1 MLAVELG
8 IAPQYLETA
17 DPDTI
22 TAMLAYMEEK
32 ARRAKAEELGA
43 RLRGG

>member
-8 IAPQYLETA
+8 IAPQHLEDA
-17 DPDTI
+17 HPDTI

-32 ARRAKAEELGA
+32 ARKAKSEELG
-43 RLRGG
+43 RTLRGG